1 MTMETGSIIG
11 TEDIGITT
19 TTRMKETKERLIAAT
34 VAQNRAHSA
43 FLAFGDAW
51 PGRRQTSLCDRLRGF
66 HCPGKKLR
74 TCARQILEPSRIVY
88 NSFGCAIIY
97 SVGLLAGVTRMTD
110 VFGASFFFLK

>member
-43 FLAFGDAW
+43 FLAFGDAC
-51 PGRRQTSLCDRLRGF
+51 PVAGKRRSAT
-66 HCPGKKLR
+66 
-74 TCARQILEPSRIVY
+74 VY
-88 NSFGCAIIY
+88 
-97 SVGLLAGVTRMTD
+97 
-110 VFGASFFFLK
+110 GASIVLERN

>member
-43 FLAFGDAW
+43 FLAFRCRCRIKLFPYRCTTGTS
-51 PGRRQTSLCDRLRGF
+51 GRFDVS
-66 HCPGKKLR
+66 
-74 TCARQILEPSRIVY
+74 
-88 NSFGCAIIY
+88 
-97 SVGLLAGVTRMTD
+97 GLL
-110 VFGASFFFLK
+110 